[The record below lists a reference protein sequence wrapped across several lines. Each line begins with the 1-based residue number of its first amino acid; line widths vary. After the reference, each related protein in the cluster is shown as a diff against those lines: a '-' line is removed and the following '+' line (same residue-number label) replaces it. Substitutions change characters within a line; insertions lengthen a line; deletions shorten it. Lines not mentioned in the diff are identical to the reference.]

1 MRKVSAISGCGE
13 QKSNDKAFISTH
25 VSRGPISIFM
35 CSDLCARNDLII
47 DHNYLGGHCV
57 SVSSPSSLPLVH
69 FLTAENTDCWH
80 GPSGP
85 VAKSALSSPRVLA

>member
-1 MRKVSAISGCGE
+1 MREVSAISGRGE

-35 CSDLCARNDLII
+35 CSKDLFI

-57 SVSSPSSLPLVH
+57 SVSSPSSSPLVH
-69 FLTAENTDCWH
+69 FLTAENIDFWH

-85 VAKSALSSPRVLA
+85 VAKSALSSPWALAWS